1 LQKEQ
6 GRLDGTEGGSGPVGV
21 GDLDTAS
28 ETMGVDVDDLDLDDI
43 VE

>member
-6 GRLDGTEGGSGPVGV
+6 GRLDATEGVSGPVGV
-21 GDLDTAS
+21 DDLDTAS
-28 ETMGVDVDDLDLDDI
+28 ETMGVGVDDLDLDDI